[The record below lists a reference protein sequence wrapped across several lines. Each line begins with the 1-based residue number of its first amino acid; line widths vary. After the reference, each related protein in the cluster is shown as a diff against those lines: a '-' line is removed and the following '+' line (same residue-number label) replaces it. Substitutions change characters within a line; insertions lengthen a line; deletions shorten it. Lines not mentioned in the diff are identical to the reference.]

1 MSDRKNYHT
10 IRYGN
15 ADGEIKFGHLHY
27 DDELSSVLLRSGK
40 DKKHYIT
47 MDSSGDDTRKNGTIC
62 RSPGSFQVKAGDK
75 VEEENP
81 AIYLDAVNGDVV
93 IRAPNGRIRMEAIN
107 IDIIASG
114 PDNENGIITLDAN
127 DKILGRAQ
135 TIDMSSK
142 VSTKVF
148 SEKTVECIGNGLLNI
163 YGGFIDCADGGTN
176 RKGSKAKS
184 SNEEKHQGGMI

>member
-27 DDELSSVLLRSGK
+27 DDQRSSVLLRNGR
-40 DKKHYIT
+40 DKNHYFT
-47 MDSSGDDTRKNGTIC
+47 MDSTGDDTRKGGTILRC
-62 RSPGSFQVKAGDK
+62 PGTFQVKSADN
-75 VEEENP
+75 VEEGKVG
-81 AIYLDAVNGDVV
+81 IYLDSQNGDVV

-107 IDIIASG
+107 IDIKASG
-114 PDNENGIITLDAN
+114 PDNQNGSITMEAN
-127 DKILGRAQ
+127 EKILIHSQ
-135 TIDMSSK
+135 TIDVSSK

-176 RKGSKAKS
+176 RRGSKAKS